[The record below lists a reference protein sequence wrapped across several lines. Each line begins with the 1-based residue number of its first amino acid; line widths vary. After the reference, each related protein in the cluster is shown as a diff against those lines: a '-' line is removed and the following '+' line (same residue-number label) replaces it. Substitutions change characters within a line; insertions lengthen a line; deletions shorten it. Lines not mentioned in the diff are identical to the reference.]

1 MTKIAF
7 EDVYIPDSS
16 VIVTRVLS
24 KLLRQGQ
31 MRGRILIPKDL
42 ITYFEVMAKKG
53 IAIGYIGLQELT
65 NLREDISEE
74 MGIELE
80 VVESGLRD
88 FREFNEDM
96 VNIVIRDLAKRFGA
110 KVVTREPLQHLLCR
124 AMGIETILVKDIEE
138 SKLWF
143 EKYFD
148 RETLSVHIKEGA
160 PVMAKKG
167 RPGEWS
173 LAIVDDRIAKRE
185 DIELLLGEIVRRV
198 RDGEGVIESER
209 PGAMLIQLRDY
220 RIIVVTP
227 PISLSY
233 EITVTRPVVKL
244 SLDDYN
250 LPEKLIRRLNEKA
263 EGILIAGA
271 PGMGKTTFAQAL
283 AEHYVSMGKIVKT
296 IESPRD
302 MKLPQTIAQYS
313 KFYATSRDL
322 HDILLL
328 SRPDYTIFDEMR
340 DDEDF
345 AIYVDLR
352 LAGIGMVGVVHATSP
367 IDAIQRFIRRVDIG
381 MIPSIIDTVIFID
394 RGRVS
399 KVYELNLTVRLPTGL
414 READLARPVVEV
426 KDFLTNE
433 LEYEIYVFGEQTVV
447 VPVKRVKSEIISQ
460 RAIDVVKKLLPQAN
474 VDVTGRIIIVTLPR
488 AFYNSNTLRILR
500 KVRKRLDKL
509 GFEIDLRLS

>member
-53 IAIGYIGLQELT
+53 IAIGYIGLQELA

-96 VNIVIRDLAKRFGA
+96 INIVIRDLAKRFGA

-244 SLDDYN
+244 SLGDYN

-283 AEHYVSMGKIVKT
+283 AEHYVGMGKIVKT

-399 KVYELNLTVRLPTGL
+399 KVYELNLTVRLP
-414 READLARPVVEV
+414 
-426 KDFLTNE
+426 
-433 LEYEIYVFGEQTVV
+433 Y
-447 VPVKRVKSEIISQ
+447 
-460 RAIDVVKKLLPQAN
+460 RA
-474 VDVTGRIIIVTLPR
+474 
-488 AFYNSNTLRILR
+488 
-500 KVRKRLDKL
+500 
-509 GFEIDLRLS
+509 